1 MKLIRVQDGLVRM
14 YVQAE
19 PKQVTKPTE
28 AEWSVS
34 RIAVPRSMSYQLYLS
49 LSRQDLS
56 ISMMLNL
63 RDVLADVC

>member
-19 PKQVTKPTE
+19 QVPKPTE

-34 RIAVPRSMSYQLYLS
+34 RIAIPRSMSYQLYLS